1 MRNPR
6 NLPETVSAGGV
17 VTKIED
23 GKIFVGLL
31 REGNFKE
38 WLLPKG
44 HVKRGETLEN
54 AARREIEEE
63 LGLTKVEMVCKLGV
77 IERESFERDEWKI
90 IHFFLFV
97 QRDLEEFLPKDQEKI
112 YHPRWHFLDDLPK
125 MFLGGQEKLLK
136 ESIGKI
142 KKILLEV

>member
-1 MRNPR
+1 MRNPK

-17 VTKIED
+17 VTKVED

-31 REGNFKE
+31 REANFKK

-44 HVKRGETLEN
+44 HVKRGEALEN

-77 IERESFERDEWKI
+77 IERESFEGDEWKT
-90 IHFFLFV
+90 IHFFLFI
-97 QRDLEEFLPKDQEKI
+97 QRAPEEFLPKDQEKI
-112 YHPRWHFLDDLPK
+112 YHPGWHSLDNLPK
-125 MFLGGQEKLLK
+125 MFWGGQERLLK
-136 ESIGKI
+136 ASIEKI